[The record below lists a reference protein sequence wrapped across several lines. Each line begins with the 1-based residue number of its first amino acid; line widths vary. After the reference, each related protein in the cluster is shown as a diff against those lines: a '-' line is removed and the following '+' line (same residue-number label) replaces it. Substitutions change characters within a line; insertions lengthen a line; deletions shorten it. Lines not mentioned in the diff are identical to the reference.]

1 MTSLGAGVLGAAAAA
16 TANAALPSPGT
27 SPGTGSGA
35 SGVFA
40 LGVAS
45 GDPLPTAVVIWT
57 RLVPATSGLS
67 GAAGALAASVPVTW
81 EVASDE
87 GFATVV
93 ARGTA
98 SATEALGH
106 SVHVDV
112 TGLSPATRYWYRFT
126 TLGKVSRTGRTLTA
140 PAAGS
145 TPDSF
150 RIALA
155 SCQHWQHGYFTAYRD
170 MLAKDPD
177 VVLFVGDFIYE
188 TVASKTAVR
197 THEGTGEPV
206 TLDQYRS
213 RYAQYQHDPD
223 LQAMR
228 AAAPWI
234 VTFDDHEVDNDWA
247 GHIPQDPDKQSS
259 AAFKARQAAAFQAY
273 YENMPVRASAVPV
286 DASISMY
293 RALDFGSLVKL
304 HVLDTRQYRSDQAST
319 QADAQATSQV
329 MLSAA
334 QKKWLVDGAQKSG
347 AVWNLIG
354 SQIMFSETDLQ
365 VGDGKLWYYDAWD
378 GYQAERNALQQDLS
392 SVRNLVV
399 LSGDR
404 HRTIVSDIKLDFADA
419 GSAVIGAEFVGTSV
433 SSAGDEDLAAFAAY
447 WTPIAAANPAWK
459 LIDAHRGYLLLDLTP
474 TAITAEVR
482 AMDTVLTRDGTA
494 SALARFRVVS
504 DVPGVT
510 QI

>member
-1 MTSLGAGVLGAAAAA
+1 
-16 TANAALPSPGT
+16 
-27 SPGTGSGA
+27 
-35 SGVFA
+35 
-40 LGVAS
+40 
-45 GDPLPTAVVIWT
+45 
-57 RLVPATSGLS
+57 
-67 GAAGALAASVPVTW
+67 
-81 EVASDE
+81 
-87 GFATVV
+87 
-93 ARGTA
+93 
-98 SATEALGH
+98 
-106 SVHVDV
+106 
-112 TGLSPATRYWYRFT
+112 
-126 TLGKVSRTGRTLTA
+126 
-140 PAAGS
+140 
-145 TPDSF
+145 
-150 RIALA
+150 
-155 SCQHWQHGYFTAYRD
+155 
-170 MLAKDPD
+170 
-177 VVLFVGDFIYE
+177 
-188 TVASKTAVR
+188 
-197 THEGTGEPV
+197 
-206 TLDQYRS
+206 
-213 RYAQYQHDPD
+213 
-223 LQAMR
+223 
-228 AAAPWI
+228 
-234 VTFDDHEVDNDWA
+234 
-247 GHIPQDPDKQSS
+247 
-259 AAFKARQAAAFQAY
+259 
-273 YENMPVRASAVPV
+273 
-286 DASISMY
+286 
-293 RALDFGSLVKL
+293 
-304 HVLDTRQYRSDQAST
+304 
-319 QADAQATSQV
+319 